1 MRLILFGT
9 EIPTLLRSA
18 LAEEGFRLEVAPAG
32 GAPPAVGAVG
42 ALAAALREAESA
54 LRGAPPSAV
63 LVTGG
68 GDRALG
74 VALAAVKL
82 GVPTAWI
89 SPPDAEVEVHLTRR
103 VADLTVD
110 ATQSPHDSARE
121 IAEMAAST
129 LRSR

>member
-1 MRLILFGT
+1 MRLIFFGT
-9 EIPTLLRSA
+9 EIPAAMHSA
-18 LAEEGFRLEVAPAG
+18 LAEEGFRLEVAPAR
-32 GAPPAVGAVG
+32 GAPPAAGAVG

-54 LRGAPPSAV
+54 LGGDPPSAA
-63 LVTGG
+63 LVAGG
-68 GDRALG
+68 GDHALG
-74 VALAAVKL
+74 AALAAVKL

-89 SPPDAEVEVHLTRR
+89 SPPDAEVEVMLTRR

-110 ATQSPHDSARE
+110 ATQSARDSARE